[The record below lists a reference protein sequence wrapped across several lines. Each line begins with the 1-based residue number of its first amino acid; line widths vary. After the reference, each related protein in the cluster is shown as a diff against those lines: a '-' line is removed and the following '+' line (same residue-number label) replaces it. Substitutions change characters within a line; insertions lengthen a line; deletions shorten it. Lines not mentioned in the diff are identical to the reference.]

1 MTALKKVNI
10 ARNGY
15 VFISV
20 VFYIAGLLNMVW
32 QWRAPPLVYCIISG
46 IILIAYGIIK
56 IIGYLS
62 DDLYCLAFQYD
73 LGCGLFLIVAGI
85 LVLGCNLRIWQY
97 LPTGLGFLILLDSL
111 MNIQM
116 SKDAR
121 AFGLESWKTIL
132 ILSVIAGIF
141 GVLIVVRPFQN
152 MNMVHI
158 VTGCG
163 LLTEGALNHLVV
175 RKTASVT
182 KRHALPDKNREE
194 QKMKSAWT
202 RKGTCGTGIRGGSKH
217 GCINDD

>member
-1 MTALKKVNI
+1 MNVVSFTGKKVAALKKLNI

-15 VFISV
+15 IFISV
-20 VFYIAGLLNMVW
+20 LFYVTGFINMVW
-32 QWRAPPLVYCIISG
+32 HRTPPLVYCIVSG
-46 IILIAYGIIK
+46 ITLITYGIIK

-73 LGCGLFLIVAGI
+73 LGCGMFLVVAGI

-111 MNIQM
+111 LKIQM

-121 AFGLESWKTIL
+121 AFGLESWKVIL

-141 GVLIVVRPFQN
+141 GILIVVRPFQDVN
-152 MNMVHI
+152 TVHI

-163 LLTEGALNHLVV
+163 LLVEGTLNHLVV
-175 RKTASVT
+175 RNMVSVT
-182 KRHALPDKNREE
+182 KRHALPDKNRE
-194 QKMKSAWT
+194 
-202 RKGTCGTGIRGGSKH
+202 GTEE
-217 GCINDD
+217 

>member
-1 MTALKKVNI
+1 MISTIRKKVTALKKLNI

-15 VFISV
+15 IFISV
-20 VFYIAGLLNMVW
+20 IFYVTGLINMVW
-32 QWRAPPLVYCIISG
+32 HRVPPLMYCIVSG
-46 IILIAYGIIK
+46 ITLIAYGIIK

-73 LGCGLFLIVAGI
+73 LGCGMFLIVAGL

-97 LPTGLGFLILLDSL
+97 LPTGLGFLILLDGL
-111 MNIQM
+111 LKIQM

-121 AFGLESWKTIL
+121 AFGLASWKVIL

-152 MNMVHI
+152 VNTIHI

-163 LLTEGALNHLVV
+163 LLVEGGLNHLVV
-175 RKTASVT
+175 RNTASVT
-182 KRHALPDKNREE
+182 KRHALPDRN
-194 QKMKSAWT
+194 
-202 RKGTCGTGIRGGSKH
+202 RGGTEA
-217 GCINDD
+217 

>member
-1 MTALKKVNI
+1 MTALNKINI
-10 ARNGY
+10 ARDGY
-15 VFISV
+15 VIISV

-32 QWRAPPLVYCIISG
+32 HRATPLMYCIVSG
-46 IILIAYGIIK
+46 ITLIAYGIIK

-85 LVLGCNLRIWQY
+85 LILGCNLRIWQY

-111 MNIQM
+111 LKIQM

-121 AFGLESWKTIL
+121 AFGLGSWKVIL
-132 ILSVIAGIF
+132 VLSVIAGVF

-152 MNMVHI
+152 VDTVHI

-163 LLTEGALNHLVV
+163 LLMEGTLNHLVV
-175 RKTASVT
+175 RNMVSVT
-182 KRHALPDKNREE
+182 KRYALPDKKGKE
-194 QKMKSAWT
+194 QKMKAAWVQEN
-202 RKGTCGTGIRGGSKH
+202 TCGTEIRGGSEH